1 MDSEFLIGLGVVA
14 VLIAANAVFVAT
26 EFAYVTARRARL
38 AERAEAGDGTARVA
52 LDGMRNLD
60 RYIASSQL
68 GITMASI
75 ALGFVGEPILAHAM
89 EPTLER
95 LVGSFAPAA
104 AHAIA
109 VAVAL
114 FLITAAH
121 LIFGE
126 MAPKTVALQKPE
138 SVALFVAWPMRIFT
152 LVFSPVISL
161 LNGAGNT
168 VLRLLGIP
176 VTPIGHD
183 QQLSAQDL
191 AYAFESSASVGIIS
205 RRELFLGRRALSLG
219 EVPVR
224 NLMLPR
230 DAIRTIDVAADRA
243 EVLRQVGEHRR
254 SRYPVVRGS
263 LDDVVGLIDVKRLLL
278 GPPDEDW
285 HAAVVPILYLPDS
298 TTAGRAIEVLG
309 EASDQ
314 LVLVTDEYGNVDG
327 MLGLVDVL
335 EFLAGPLPD
344 ERDHSDREPRKV
356 GADRYLVPGLYRVER
371 AREAPLKLPVGDT
384 DVETIGGLMAERLQR
399 VPRVGDRVHLG
410 DRTIRVV
417 EMVERRVHLV
427 EVTPT
432 RDEKTEGR

>member
-1 MDSEFLIGLGVVA
+1 MDPEFLIGLGVVA
-14 VLIAANAVFVAT
+14 ILIAANGVFVAT

-38 AERAEAGDGTARVA
+38 AEKVEAGDGTARVA

-75 ALGFVGEPILAHAM
+75 ALGFIGEPILAHAI
-89 EPTLER
+89 EPTLEQ

-109 VAVAL
+109 VAIAL

-138 SVALFVAWPMRIFT
+138 SVALFVAWPMHIFT
-152 LVFSPVISL
+152 LIFGPMISL
-161 LNGAGNT
+161 LNGAGNA
-168 VLRLLGIP
+168 VLRLFGIP

-183 QQLSAQDL
+183 HQLSAQDL
-191 AYAFESSASVGIIS
+191 AYAFESSASVGVIS
-205 RRELFLGRRALSLG
+205 RRELFLGQRALSLG
-219 EVPVR
+219 EVPIR
-224 NLMLPR
+224 DLMLPR
-230 DAIRTIDVAADRA
+230 DAIRTIDVSAERE
-243 EVLRQVGEHRR
+243 EVLRQVGGHRR

-285 HAAVVPILYLPDS
+285 RSAVVPILFLPDS

-309 EASDQ
+309 AASDQ

-344 ERDHSDREPRKV
+344 ERDDRDREPRMV
-356 GADRYLVPGLYRVER
+356 GAGRYLVPGLYRVAR

-384 DVETIGGLMAERLQR
+384 DVETIGGLMGERLQR
-399 VPRVGDRVHLG
+399 VPRVGDQVRLG
-410 DRTIRVV
+410 DQTIRVV

-427 EVTPT
+427 EVTTT
-432 RDEKTEGR
+432 RDDPALSR

>member
-1 MDSEFLIGLGVVA
+1 LDSEFLLGLAVVA
-14 VLIAANAVFVAT
+14 VLIAANGVFVAT

-75 ALGFVGEPILAHAM
+75 ALGFIGEPILAHAL
-89 EPTLER
+89 EPSLEQ
-95 LVGSFAPAA
+95 LVGEFAPAA

-109 VAVAL
+109 VAIAL

-161 LNGAGNT
+161 LNGAGNL
-168 VLRLLGIP
+168 VLRVFRIP

-183 QQLSAQDL
+183 QMLSAKDL
-191 AYAFESSASVGIIS
+191 AYAFESSASVGVIS
-205 RRELFLGRRALSLG
+205 RRELFLGQRALSLG
-219 EVPVR
+219 EVPIR
-224 NLMLPR
+224 TLMLPR

-243 EVLRQVGEHRR
+243 EVLHQVGEHRR
-254 SRYPVVRGS
+254 SRYPVVRSS
-263 LDDVVGLIDVKRLLL
+263 LDDVVGLIDVKRLML
-278 GPPDEDW
+278 GEPGKDW
-285 HAAVVPILYLPDS
+285 RTAIVPILYLPDS
-298 TTAGRAIEVLG
+298 TTAGHAIEVLG
-309 EASDQ
+309 AASDQ

-344 ERDHSDREPRKV
+344 ERDDRDREPRRI
-356 GADRYLVPGLYRVER
+356 GADRYLVPGLYRIER

-384 DVETIGGLMAERLQR
+384 EVETVGGLMAERLQR
-399 VPRVGDRVHLG
+399 MPRAGDRVRLG

-427 EVTPT
+427 EVIPT
-432 RDEKTEGR
+432 RDDPAEGH

>member
-1 MDSEFLIGLGVVA
+1 MDSEFLVGLGVVA
-14 VLIAANAVFVAT
+14 ILIAANGVFVAT

-38 AERAEAGDGTARVA
+38 AERAESGDGTARVA
-52 LDGMRNLD
+52 LEGMRNLD

-75 ALGFVGEPILAHAM
+75 ALGFVGEPILAHAI
-89 EPTLER
+89 EPSLER
-95 LVGSFAPAA
+95 LVGSVAPAA

-109 VAVAL
+109 VAIAL

-138 SVALFVAWPMRIFT
+138 SVALFVAWPMRLFT
-152 LVFSPVISL
+152 LIFGPVISL
-161 LNGAGNT
+161 LNGTGNL
-168 VLRLLGIP
+168 VLRLVRIP

-183 QQLSAQDL
+183 MQLSAQDL
-191 AYAFESSASVGIIS
+191 AYAFESSASVGVIS

-219 EVPVR
+219 EVPIR

-230 DAIRTIDVAADRA
+230 DGIRTIDIAADRA

-278 GPPDEDW
+278 GTPGEDW
-285 HAAVVPILYLPDS
+285 RTAVVPIVYLPDS

-309 EASDQ
+309 GASDQ

-344 ERDHSDREPRKV
+344 ERDDRDREPRRI
-356 GADRYLVPGLYRVER
+356 GAGRYLVPGLYRLER
-371 AREAPLKLPVGDT
+371 AREGPLKLSIGET
-384 DVETIGGLMAERLQR
+384 DFETIGGLMAARLQR
-399 VPRVGDRVHLG
+399 VPRVGDRVQVG

-432 RDEKTEGR
+432 RDDQAESH